1 MLTYPVETVRF
12 KESTAERS
20 GGAATWHARAQN
32 FVVSYST
39 LDAGGSVSVTGSNDE
54 YVALLVE
61 GAIEVEAGADRGTV
75 RGDAVI
81 IVPPGDSR
89 IVASEPAVVCRI
101 FAPPTPELLAKCPN
115 DGTYAEPHENV
126 APFEL
131 WPMPV
136 DGYKLRIYEY
146 AAMPEGVRKI
156 FRSRNIMV
164 NWQGHPGGPARDLK
178 KFTPHSHTDFEQGS
192 VELWG
197 TYVHHLRYPWG
208 PDSTAWRPDERVEVD
223 GPGMTV
229 MPVNVIHTS
238 QGMSEFNC
246 LADVFAPPR
255 LDFSLAGYVYNA
267 AEYPMPEGSEAL
279 AASMGRVE

>member
-12 KESTAERS
+12 DQAS
-20 GGAATWHARAQN
+20 GEQSAGATTWYARAQN

-39 LDAGGSVSVTGSNDE
+39 LEAGGALDVAGAEDE
-54 YVALLVE
+54 YMALLVE
-61 GAIEVEAGADRGTV
+61 GAIELTAPGESGRAS
-75 RGDAVI
+75 GDAVI
-81 IVPPGDSR
+81 ILPPGDTR
-89 IVASEPAVVCRI
+89 IVASQPSVVVRI
-101 FAPPTPELLAKCPN
+101 FAPPPPELMAKCPN
-115 DGTYAEPHENV
+115 DGTYADPHVNV
-126 APFEL
+126 AAFER

-136 DGYKLRIYEY
+136 DGYKLRVYEY
-146 AAMPEGVRKI
+146 ASLPAGARKI

-178 KFTPHSHTDFEQGS
+178 KFTPHSHDDFEQGS

-197 TYVHHLRYPWG
+197 KYVHHLRYPWG
-208 PDSTAWRPDERVEVD
+208 PDSTAWRPDERIEVD

-238 QGMSEFNC
+238 QGTAEFNC

-267 AEYPMPEGSEAL
+267 AEYPMPKGSEAL

>member
-1 MLTYPVETVRF
+1 M
-12 KESTAERS
+12 
-20 GGAATWHARAQN
+20 
-32 FVVSYST
+32 VSYSA
-39 LDAGGSVSVTGSNDE
+39 LDKGGSVVVTGAEDE
-54 YVALLVE
+54 YMTLLVE
-61 GAIEVEAGADRGTV
+61 GAIEVSASGETASA
-75 RGDAVI
+75 RGDAVV

-89 IVASEPAVVCRI
+89 VVASEPSVVCRI

-126 APFEL
+126 AAFER
-131 WPMPV
+131 WPMPA
-136 DGYKLRIYEY
+136 DGYKLRVYEY
-146 AAMPEGVRKI
+146 ASMPEGVRKI

-197 TYVHHLRYPWG
+197 EYVHHLRYPWG
-208 PDSTAWRPDERVEVD
+208 PDSTAWRPDERIEVD

-238 QGMSEFNC
+238 QGMPNSIAWRTC
-246 LADVFAPPR
+246 SLLRASTSASQATSTTPR
-255 LDFSLAGYVYNA
+255 SIRCRKAVRRSRHA
-267 AEYPMPEGSEAL
+267 
-279 AASMGRVE
+279 GRVE